1 MASTNTTWTPI
12 WPLIFHGS
20 LVCPRLGKKIH
31 QNGEFSGSYTALRE
45 GQITL
50 LCSLLAAKYLLHP
63 ITQFMNVV
71 DVDLPYYLK
80 YFKLAPVRE
89 SNRVHDAS
97 SLQLHT
103 SSKCEKYKAT
113 KHGDFAEWSKRSG
126 STCQHRYDL
135 KVSRLPKLCGILP
148 FPDSSFVWQDLCDE
162 TATQVSCWGKSN
174 I

>member
-1 MASTNTTWTPI
+1 MSQTREQNPPKWRIFWELHCPARKRSLCCAVCWLPNTYYI
-12 WPLIFHGS
+12 
-20 LVCPRLGKKIH
+20 
-31 QNGEFSGSYTALRE
+31 
-45 GQITL
+45 
-50 LCSLLAAKYLLHP
+50 LLHP

-135 KVSRLPKLCGILP
+135 KVSLLPKLCGFSP
-148 FPDSSFVWQDLCDE
+148 FPDSSFVRQDLCDE